1 MTAGQLSKILPKA
14 DKWLLPSSAFIYLLS
29 LFFPGACGPL
39 TSPDASWELVLHS
52 AFSRHL
58 QFGRDIVFTFGPWGF
73 LYGGYYPTTFLI
85 SALAWTMLAFVFW
98 WAGWRVANH
107 FSSSRLFAW
116 LWFIGF
122 AGIAG
127 MWIDQSFDVRMTGW
141 ALLLLF
147 LHFFVEEGR
156 ISALQILLVFA
167 SGMLALVKFTALIEI
182 AVVVGV
188 IAADDAFRRRRF
200 PWVSILFPSSILFF
214 WILAG
219 QQLGLLWPFLRHSW
233 ALAGGYTEA
242 MTWNMPEEIEV
253 VIFTLLAMAALFA
266 LTSYA
271 AWEKCRFSAI
281 FPATGLGAILLLS
294 FKHGYVRYDQI
305 HEVTAVLELLLVT
318 LGCQAVIWPVLH
330 KKSWGARAV
339 NFVTLAVI
347 YLFCSFTF
355 NRCYSEQNFPDERLW
370 EHFAQTLNIKNILM
384 PATLLGNPEHLRD
397 IYAENL
403 AEVRGKFP
411 MPPVEGTV
419 DVYPWKIAG
428 LFSRNMQYD
437 PRPVI
442 QSYSAYTPELAE
454 LNAGHLRSDH
464 APENILFDIDPMD
477 AKFPSLEDGL
487 SWPELLT
494 RYDIS
499 DTTGAFLL
507 LKRAATPRQ
516 HRLTPLDEATIHFG
530 QTFALPAMT
539 NAPLWAEMEINKS
552 ILGNLASIFYKPS
565 ILRLRISL
573 RNGRQLFYYRL
584 VPGMMRGGFLL
595 SPLINDKKSFV
606 ALATNYWHGLAGLDV
621 TAINISVATK
631 SGSTFCYQPTI
642 KLRLYRLDFP
652 PQDLIDT
659 NAEPDKTR

>member
-1 MTAGQLSKILPKA
+1 
-14 DKWLLPSSAFIYLLS
+14 
-29 LFFPGACGPL
+29 
-39 TSPDASWELVLHS
+39 
-52 AFSRHL
+52 
-58 QFGRDIVFTFGPWGF
+58 
-73 LYGGYYPTTFLI
+73 
-85 SALAWTMLAFVFW
+85 
-98 WAGWRVANH
+98 
-107 FSSSRLFAW
+107 
-116 LWFIGF
+116 
-122 AGIAG
+122 
-127 MWIDQSFDVRMTGW
+127 
-141 ALLLLF
+141 
-147 LHFFVEEGR
+147 
-156 ISALQILLVFA
+156 
-167 SGMLALVKFTALIEI
+167 MLALVKFTALIEI

-253 VIFTLLAMAALFA
+253 VIL
-266 LTSYA
+266 
-271 AWEKCRFSAI
+271 
-281 FPATGLGAILLLS
+281 
-294 FKHGYVRYDQI
+294 
-305 HEVTAVLELLLVT
+305 LELLLVT

-539 NAPLWAEMEINKS
+539 NAPLW
-552 ILGNLASIFYKPS
+552 
-565 ILRLRISL
+565 
-573 RNGRQLFYYRL
+573 
-584 VPGMMRGGFLL
+584 
-595 SPLINDKKSFV
+595 D
-606 ALATNYWHGLAGLDV
+606 
-621 TAINISVATK
+621 
-631 SGSTFCYQPTI
+631 
-642 KLRLYRLDFP
+642 
-652 PQDLIDT
+652 
-659 NAEPDKTR
+659 